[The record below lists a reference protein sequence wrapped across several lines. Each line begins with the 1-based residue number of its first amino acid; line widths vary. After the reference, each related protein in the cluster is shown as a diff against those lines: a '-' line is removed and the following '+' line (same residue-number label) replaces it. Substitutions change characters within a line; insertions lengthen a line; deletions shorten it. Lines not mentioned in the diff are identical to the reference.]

1 MYKLQLCLRYLRT
14 RWIAM
19 ASIISV
25 MLGVATMIVVNSV
38 MAGFATEMR
47 ERIHGILAD
56 IVVETHTLDGDPDA
70 AARMREIEEIAG
82 DYVEAM
88 TATVEV
94 YGMISFKYRGQVITR
109 PVTLIGIDPRTKG
122 DVSPL
127 VTNLTS
133 FTSGRRMG
141 LALGNDGQTGCKVSA
156 VLAGSPAAK
165 AGIHAG
171 DRITGCNG
179 QPVAGTDDLA
189 SRLKGTTRLDEI
201 SLEILR
207 DQSVQLVSV
216 PIPTPTWN
224 LTAEARSHRRMLIEL
239 ERRRL
244 EWNQPAQPVIPAG
257 GTSPIGPTPPPD
269 LDAPPTSDADAA
281 VVPPFSPPP
290 DAPPELDAPPIG
302 TADNTGLTG
311 KPGSST
317 TADIL
322 APIDP
327 VDPLPARV
335 FLGAGLIEFPVE
347 DKKTGEIRIERMVL
361 AGEDVRITTVSAGRP
376 PEPRHFSAT
385 VVDVFKSGMSEYDTN
400 LVFCNLEELQQTRG
414 MVDPSTGD
422 RAVTSIQLKLKNFE
436 DADQVVQRLRA
447 AFPAHIYSVRTWQQK
462 QGPLLAAVELETG
475 ILNILLFLI
484 IAVAGFG
491 ILAIFYMIVV
501 EKTRDIGILKALGA
515 SRHGIMS
522 IFLGY
527 GLALGVVG
535 SGIGVLLGLAFV
547 YYINEIED
555 GITWMLGRKVFDET
569 IYYFPEIPTAV
580 SPLMVSWVAIG
591 AILIAVLASI
601 LPARRAAKLHPVQ
614 ALRYE

>member
-1 MYKLQLCLRYLRT
+1 MYKLQICLRYLRT

-56 IVVETHTLDGDPDA
+56 IVIETHTLDGDPDA
-70 AARMREIEEIAG
+70 ARRMQEIMEVAG

-109 PVTLIGIDPRTKG
+109 PVTLIGIDPKTKG
-122 DVSPL
+122 EVSPL
-127 VTNLTS
+127 VTNLAS

-141 LALGNDGQTGCKVSA
+141 LALQDDAVEGCLVEGVLPGSSA
-156 VLAGSPAAK
+156 HT

-171 DRITGCNG
+171 DRITRCNG
-179 QPVAGTDDLA
+179 SPVEDTKDLA
-189 SRLKGTTRLDEI
+189 SRLKNSIDRKTIE
-201 SLEILR
+201 LEIVR
-207 DQSVQLVSV
+207 DQRTLALNLPV
-216 PIPTPTWN
+216 PSPSWT
-224 LTAEARSHRRMLIEL
+224 LTTEARSHRRMLVEL

-244 EWNQPAQPVIPAG
+244 EWNQPQQVVPASGSQPIPQ
-257 GTSPIGPTPPPD
+257 TPQPTPPN
-269 LDAPPTSDADAA
+269 LDAPPAFPPETLAPPPEIDLSPA
-281 VVPPFSPPP
+281 VPPSTRSLDALDALDSLPSPPGEP
-290 DAPPELDAPPIG
+290 FEL
-302 TADNTGLTG
+302 AD
-311 KPGSST
+311 P
-317 TADIL
+317 A
-322 APIDP
+322 
-327 VDPLPARV
+327 DPLPAKI
-335 FLGAGLIEFPVE
+335 FIGAGLIEFPIE
-347 DKKTGEIRIERMVL
+347 DKETGEIRIERMVL

-376 PEPRHFSAT
+376 PEPRHFTAT
-385 VVDVFKSGMSEYDTN
+385 VVDVFKSGMSEYDSN
-400 LVFCNLEELQQTRG
+400 LVFCNIEQLQQTRG
-414 MVDPSTGD
+414 MIDPSTGD
-422 RAVTSIQLKLKNFE
+422 RAVTSIQVKLKNFE
-436 DADQVVQRLRA
+436 DADVVVKRLRA

-515 SRHGIMS
+515 SRLGIMS

-535 SGIGVLLGLAFV
+535 SSVGVVLGLTFV
-547 YYINEIED
+547 HFINEIEN
-555 GITWMLGRKVFDET
+555 GITWVLGRKVFDET
-569 IYYFPEIPTAV
+569 IYYFPKIPTAV
-580 SPLMVSWVAIG
+580 SPVTVSCVAFA

>member
-70 AARMREIEEIAG
+70 AARMQEIQEVAG
-82 DYVEAM
+82 NYVEAM

-109 PVTLIGIDPRTKG
+109 PVTLIGIDPETKG
-122 DVSPL
+122 AVSPL

-141 LALGNDGQTGCKVSA
+141 LALEDDANIGCRVAGVLSGSSADTG
-156 VLAGSPAAK
+156 
-165 AGIHAG
+165 GIHAG

-179 QPVAGTDDLA
+179 TAVQDTRELA
-189 SRLKGTTRLDEI
+189 SRLKNAVDQKAIDLDI
-201 SLEILR
+201 IRDGQPLTLELP
-207 DQSVQLVSV
+207 V
-216 PIPTPTWN
+216 PRPTWN
-224 LTAEARSHRRMLIEL
+224 LTADAREHRRAIIEL

-244 EWNQPAQPVIPAG
+244 EWNQPQDIVPAG
-257 GTSPIGPTPPPD
+257 GTQGAPQPTPPD
-269 LDAPPTSDADAA
+269 LNTPPGSQPSPLT
-281 VVPPFSPPP
+281 PPP
-290 DAPPELDAPPIG
+290 SFETIPPPARDFSTPG
-302 TADNTGLTG
+302 TPDT
-311 KPGSST
+311 PGSDV
-317 TADIL
+317 ADL
-322 APIDP
+322 S
-327 VDPLPARV
+327 DPLPARV
-335 FLGAGLIEFPVE
+335 YLGAGLIEFPIE

-361 AGEDVRITTVSAGRP
+361 SGEDVRITTVSAGRP
-376 PEPRHFSAT
+376 PEPRHFTAT
-385 VVDVFKSGMSEYDTN
+385 VVDVFKSGMSEYDSN

-414 MVDPSTGD
+414 MIDPSTGD
-422 RAVTSIQLKLKNFE
+422 RAVTSIQVKLKNFE
-436 DADQVVQRLRA
+436 DAETVVERLRA

-484 IAVAGFG
+484 ITVAGFG

-515 SRHGIMS
+515 SRRGIMS

-535 SGIGVLLGLAFV
+535 SGVGVLLGLVFV
-547 YYINEIED
+547 HYINQIEN

-580 SPLMVSWVAIG
+580 NPLTVGWVALG
-591 AILIAVLASI
+591 AIAIAVLASI

>member
-1 MYKLQLCLRYLRT
+1 MYKFQLCLRYLRT

-70 AARMREIEEIAG
+70 AARMQEIQEVAG

-109 PVTLIGIDPRTKG
+109 PVTLIGIDPETKG
-122 DVSPL
+122 AVSPL

-133 FTSGRRMG
+133 FTSGRRLG
-141 LALGNDGQTGCKVSA
+141 LSLEDDANAGCHVA
-156 VLAGSPAAK
+156 GILPGSPADAV
-165 AGIHAG
+165 GIHAG

-179 QPVAGTDDLA
+179 SPVKDTKELA
-189 SRLKGTTRLDEI
+189 SRLKNSIDRSTIEMAVVRDGR
-201 SLEILR
+201 SLALNM
-207 DQSVQLVSV
+207 
-216 PIPTPTWN
+216 PIPSPSWL
-224 LTAEARSHRRMLIEL
+224 LTAEARGHRRMIVEL

-244 EWNQPAQPVIPAG
+244 EWNQPQSVVPAG
-257 GTSPIGPTPPPD
+257 GTRPAAEAPPQAPPH
-269 LDAPPTSDADAA
+269 LDAPPDSILDGLPPPPSVDPSPA
-281 VVPPFSPPP
+281 VPPSTRS
-290 DAPPELDAPPIG
+290 LDALDVPPTGPGEDIEL
-302 TADNTGLTG
+302 AD
-311 KPGSST
+311 PS
-317 TADIL
+317 
-322 APIDP
+322 
-327 VDPLPARV
+327 DPLPARV
-335 FLGAGLIEFPVE
+335 YLGAGLIEFPIE

-361 AGEDVRITTVSAGRP
+361 TGEDVRITTVSAGRP
-376 PEPRHFSAT
+376 PEPRHFTAT
-385 VVDVFKSGMSEYDTN
+385 VVDVFKSGMSEYDSN
-400 LVFCNLEELQQTRG
+400 LVFCNIEQLQQTRG
-414 MVDPSTGD
+414 MIDPATGN
-422 RAVTSIQLKLKNFE
+422 RAVTSIQVKLKNFE
-436 DADQVVQRLRA
+436 DAEVVVKRLRA

-515 SRHGIMS
+515 SRQGIMS

-527 GLALGVVG
+527 GLSLGLVG
-535 SGIGVLLGLAFV
+535 SGVGVLLGLTFV
-547 YYINEIED
+547 YYINQIEK
-555 GITWMLGRKVFDET
+555 GITFLLGRKVFDET

-580 SPLMVSWVAIG
+580 SPLTVGCVALG
-591 AILIAVLASI
+591 AVGIAVLASI

>member
-70 AARMREIEEIAG
+70 ARRMQEIMEVAG

-109 PVTLIGIDPRTKG
+109 PVTLIGIDPKTKG
-122 DVSPL
+122 EVSPL
-127 VTNLTS
+127 VTNLAS

-141 LALGNDGQTGCKVSA
+141 LALADDAVAGCLVAGVLPGSSA
-156 VLAGSPAAK
+156 HT

-171 DRITGCNG
+171 DRITLCNG
-179 QPVAGTDDLA
+179 SPVEDTKELA
-189 SRLKGTTRLDEI
+189 SRLKNSIDRKTIELAI
-201 SLEILR
+201 VR
-207 DQSVQLVSV
+207 DQTTLALNLPV
-216 PIPTPTWN
+216 PSPSWT
-224 LTAEARSHRRMLIEL
+224 LTTEARGHRRILVEL

-244 EWNQPAQPVIPAG
+244 EWNQPQQVVPAG
-257 GTSPIGPTPPPD
+257 GSQPLPPTPEQTPPNLDVPPGFPPGNLVPPPEIGPSP
-269 LDAPPTSDADAA
+269 A
-281 VVPPFSPPP
+281 VPPSTRS
-290 DAPPELDAPPIG
+290 LDS
-302 TADNTGLTG
+302 L
-311 KPGSST
+311 
-317 TADIL
+317 L
-322 APIDP
+322 APYAEPAGPIELADP
-327 VDPLPARV
+327 ADPLPARI
-335 FLGAGLIEFPVE
+335 FIGAGLIEFPIE
-347 DKKTGEIRIERMVL
+347 DKETGEIRIERMVL

-376 PEPRHFSAT
+376 PEPRHFTAT
-385 VVDVFKSGMSEYDTN
+385 VVDVFKSGMSEYDSN
-400 LVFCNLEELQQTRG
+400 LVFCNIEQLQQTRG
-414 MVDPSTGD
+414 MIDPSTGD
-422 RAVTSIQLKLKNFE
+422 RAVTSIQVKLKNFE
-436 DADQVVQRLRA
+436 DADVVVKRLRA

-515 SRHGIMS
+515 SRQGIMS

-535 SGIGVLLGLAFV
+535 SGVGVLLGLTFV
-547 YYINEIED
+547 YYINEIEK
-555 GITWMLGRKVFDET
+555 GITWLLGRKVFDET

-580 SPLMVSWVAIG
+580 SPMMVSCVALG
-591 AILIAVLASI
+591 AVLIAVLASI
-601 LPARRAAKLHPVQ
+601 LPARRAATLRPVQ

>member
-70 AARMREIEEIAG
+70 AARMQEIQEVAG
-82 DYVEAM
+82 TYVEAM

-122 DVSPL
+122 AVSPL

-133 FTSGRRMG
+133 FTSGRRVG
-141 LALGNDGQTGCKVSA
+141 LALENDTNPGCRVAA
-156 VLAGSPAAK
+156 VLEGSPADV
-165 AGIHAG
+165 AGLHAG
-171 DRITGCNG
+171 DLITGCNG
-179 QPVAGTDDLA
+179 LTVADTKELA
-189 SRLKGTTRLDEI
+189 SRLKNSTDRSTVDLAI
-201 SLEILR
+201 SR
-207 DQSVQLVSV
+207 DGQSLAMQL
-216 PIPTPTWN
+216 PIPSPTWM
-224 LTAEARSHRRMLIEL
+224 LTAEAREHRRMLVEL
-239 ERRRL
+239 EQRRL
-244 EWNQPAQPVIPAG
+244 EWNQPRTIVPAG
-257 GTSPIGPTPPPD
+257 GTDAAPPPHALPDLDTPPSQAPGDLTPPPGLELSPAVPPSTHNLD
-269 LDAPPTSDADAA
+269 ALDAPPTTRDEQIELADPA
-281 VVPPFSPPP
+281 
-290 DAPPELDAPPIG
+290 
-302 TADNTGLTG
+302 
-311 KPGSST
+311 
-317 TADIL
+317 
-322 APIDP
+322 
-327 VDPLPARV
+327 DPLPARV
-335 FLGAGLIEFPVE
+335 YLGAGLIEFPVE
-347 DKKTGEIRIERMVL
+347 DKETGEIQIERMVL

-376 PEPRHFSAT
+376 PEPRHFTAT
-385 VVDVFKSGMSEYDTN
+385 VIDVFKSGMSEYDSN
-400 LVFCNLEELQQTRG
+400 LVFCNIEELQQTRG
-414 MVDPSTGD
+414 MIDPSTGD
-422 RAVTSIQLKLKNFE
+422 RAVTSIQVKLKNFE
-436 DADQVVQRLRA
+436 DAETVVQRLRA
-447 AFPAHIYSVRTWQQK
+447 AFPAHLYSVRTWQQK

-515 SRHGIMS
+515 SRQGIMS

-527 GLALGVVG
+527 GLALGIVG
-535 SGIGVLLGLAFV
+535 SGVGVLLGLTFV
-547 YYINEIED
+547 YYINQIES
-555 GITWMLGRKVFDET
+555 GITWLLGRKVFDET

-580 SPLMVSWVAIG
+580 NPLTVAWVALG
-591 AILIAVLASI
+591 AVGIAVMASI

>member
-70 AARMREIEEIAG
+70 ARRMQEIMEVAG

-109 PVTLIGIDPRTKG
+109 PVTLIGIDPKTKG
-122 DVSPL
+122 EVSPL
-127 VTNLTS
+127 VTNLAS

-141 LALGNDGQTGCKVSA
+141 LALADDAVAGCLVAGVLPGSSA
-156 VLAGSPAAK
+156 HT

-171 DRITGCNG
+171 DRITLCNG
-179 QPVAGTDDLA
+179 SPVEDTKELA
-189 SRLKGTTRLDEI
+189 SRLKNSIDRKTIELAI
-201 SLEILR
+201 VR
-207 DQSVQLVSV
+207 DQTTLALNLPV
-216 PIPTPTWN
+216 PSPSWT
-224 LTAEARSHRRMLIEL
+224 LTTEARGHRRILVEL

-244 EWNQPAQPVIPAG
+244 EWNQPQQVVPAG
-257 GTSPIGPTPPPD
+257 GSQPLPPTPEQTPPNLDVPPGFPPGNLVPPPEIGPSP
-269 LDAPPTSDADAA
+269 A
-281 VVPPFSPPP
+281 VPPSTRS
-290 DAPPELDAPPIG
+290 LDS
-302 TADNTGLTG
+302 L
-311 KPGSST
+311 
-317 TADIL
+317 L
-322 APIDP
+322 APYAEPAGPIELADP
-327 VDPLPARV
+327 ADPLPARI
-335 FLGAGLIEFPVE
+335 FIGAGLIEFPIE
-347 DKKTGEIRIERMVL
+347 DKETGEIRIERMVL

-376 PEPRHFSAT
+376 PEPRHFTAT
-385 VVDVFKSGMSEYDTN
+385 VVDVFKSGMSEYDSN
-400 LVFCNLEELQQTRG
+400 LVFCNIEQLQQTRG
-414 MVDPSTGD
+414 MIDPSTGD
-422 RAVTSIQLKLKNFE
+422 RAVTSIQVKLKNFE
-436 DADQVVQRLRA
+436 DADVVVKRLRA

-515 SRHGIMS
+515 SRQGIMS

-535 SGIGVLLGLAFV
+535 SGVGVLLGLTFV
-547 YYINEIED
+547 YYINEIEK
-555 GITWMLGRKVFDET
+555 GITWLLGRKVFDET

-580 SPLMVSWVAIG
+580 SPLTVGCVALG
-591 AILIAVLASI
+591 AVGIAVLASI
-601 LPARRAAKLHPVQ
+601 LPARRAATLRPVQ

>member
-14 RWIAM
+14 RWIAL

-25 MLGVATMIVVNSV
+25 MLGVATMVVVNSV

-70 AARMREIEEIAG
+70 AARMQEIQEVAG
-82 DYVEAM
+82 NYVEAM

-109 PVTLIGIDPRTKG
+109 PVTLIGIDPETKG
-122 DVSPL
+122 AVSPL

-141 LALGNDGQTGCKVSA
+141 LALEDDVGIGCRVA
-156 VLAGSPAAK
+156 GVLAGSPADAG
-165 AGIHAG
+165 GIHAG

-179 QPVAGTDDLA
+179 TAIQDTKELA
-189 SRLKGTTRLDEI
+189 SQLKNTVDRKTIDLDI
-201 SLEILR
+201 NR
-207 DQSVQLVSV
+207 DGQPLALKLPV
-216 PIPTPTWN
+216 PLPSWN
-224 LTAEARSHRRMLIEL
+224 LTADAREHRRAIVEL

-244 EWNQPAQPVIPAG
+244 EWNQPQTVVPAG
-257 GTSPIGPTPPPD
+257 GTRPTPQLTPHPTPPD
-269 LDAPPTSDADAA
+269 LNTPPTSQ
-281 VVPPFSPPP
+281 PSPLTPPP
-290 DAPPELDAPPIG
+290 SFETIPPPSRDLAAPDVPD
-302 TADNTGLTG
+302 
-311 KPGSST
+311 
-317 TADIL
+317 
-322 APIDP
+322 IDP
-327 VDPLPARV
+327 SDPLRSRV
-335 FLGAGLIEFPVE
+335 YLGAGLIEFPIE

-376 PEPRHFSAT
+376 PEPRHFTAT
-385 VVDVFKSGMSEYDTN
+385 VVDVFKSGMSEYDSN
-400 LVFCNLEELQQTRG
+400 LVFCNIEELQQTRG
-414 MVDPSTGD
+414 MVDPITGD
-422 RAVTSIQLKLKNFE
+422 RAVTSIQVKLKNFE
-436 DADQVVQRLRA
+436 DAETVVKRLRA

-515 SRHGIMS
+515 SRRGIMS

-535 SGIGVLLGLAFV
+535 SGVGVLLGLVFV
-547 YYINEIED
+547 HYINQIEN
-555 GITWMLGRKVFDET
+555 GITWLLGRKVFDET

-580 SPLMVSWVAIG
+580 NPLTVGWIALGAIG
-591 AILIAVLASI
+591 IAILASI

>member
-70 AARMREIEEIAG
+70 AARMQEIQEVAG
-82 DYVEAM
+82 NYVEAM

-122 DVSPL
+122 AVSPL

-133 FTSGRRMG
+133 FTSGRRVG
-141 LALGNDGQTGCKVSA
+141 LALENDTHPGCRIAA
-156 VLAGSPAAK
+156 VLEGSPADT
-165 AGIHAG
+165 AGLHAG
-171 DRITGCNG
+171 DLITGCNG
-179 QPVAGTDDLA
+179 FPVADTKALA
-189 SRLKGTTRLDEI
+189 SRLKNSTDRSALDLAI
-201 SLEILR
+201 SR
-207 DQSVQLVSV
+207 DGQSLAVQL
-216 PIPTPTWN
+216 PIPSPTWR
-224 LTAEARSHRRMLIEL
+224 LTAEAREHRRMMVEL
-239 ERRRL
+239 EQRRL
-244 EWNQPAQPVIPAG
+244 EWNQPRAIVPAG
-257 GTSPIGPTPPPD
+257 GTDTAPPPHALPDLDTPPPQPSGNLTPPPGLD
-269 LDAPPTSDADAA
+269 LSPAVPPSTHNLDALDAPPTPRDTKVELADPA
-281 VVPPFSPPP
+281 
-290 DAPPELDAPPIG
+290 
-302 TADNTGLTG
+302 
-311 KPGSST
+311 
-317 TADIL
+317 
-322 APIDP
+322 
-327 VDPLPARV
+327 DPLPARV
-335 FLGAGLIEFPVE
+335 YLGAGLIEFPVE
-347 DKKTGEIRIERMVL
+347 DKETGEIQIERMVL

-376 PEPRHFSAT
+376 PEPRHFTAT
-385 VVDVFKSGMSEYDTN
+385 VIDVFKSGMSEYDSN
-400 LVFCNLEELQQTRG
+400 LVFCNIDELQQTRG
-414 MVDPSTGD
+414 MIDPSTGD
-422 RAVTSIQLKLKNFE
+422 RAVTSIQVKLKNFE
-436 DADQVVQRLRA
+436 DAETVVQRLRA
-447 AFPAHIYSVRTWQQK
+447 AFPAHLYSVRTWQQK

-515 SRHGIMS
+515 SRRGIMS

-527 GLALGVVG
+527 GLALGIVG
-535 SGIGVLLGLAFV
+535 SGVGVLLGLTFV
-547 YYINEIED
+547 YYINQIES
-555 GITWMLGRKVFDET
+555 GITWLLGRKVFDET

-580 SPLMVSWVAIG
+580 NPLTVAWVALG
-591 AILIAVLASI
+591 AVGIAVLASI

>member
-70 AARMREIEEIAG
+70 AQRMQEIMQVAG

-109 PVTLIGIDPRTKG
+109 PVTLIGIDPKTKG
-122 DVSPL
+122 EVSPL
-127 VTNLTS
+127 VTNLAS

-141 LALGNDGQTGCKVSA
+141 LALEDDADHGCLVAGVLPGSSA
-156 VLAGSPAAK
+156 HT
-165 AGIHAG
+165 AGIQAG
-171 DRITGCNG
+171 DHITRCNDS
-179 QPVAGTDDLA
+179 PVEDTKDLA
-189 SRLKGTTRLDEI
+189 SRLKDSIDRKTIELDVV
-201 SLEILR
+201 R
-207 DQSVQLVSV
+207 DQKTLALILPV
-216 PIPTPTWN
+216 PSPSWT
-224 LTAEARSHRRMLIEL
+224 LTTEARGHRRMLVEL

-244 EWNQPAQPVIPAG
+244 EWNQPQQIVPAG
-257 GTSPIGPTPPPD
+257 SEQPLPQTPQQTPQPTPPN
-269 LDAPPTSDADAA
+269 LDAPPLFPSEAPALPPSIDPSPA
-281 VVPPFSPPP
+281 VPPSTRSLDALEPPP
-290 DAPPELDAPPIG
+290 LRPGEPIEL
-302 TADNTGLTG
+302 AD
-311 KPGSST
+311 PS
-317 TADIL
+317 
-322 APIDP
+322 
-327 VDPLPARV
+327 DPLPARIY
-335 FLGAGLIEFPVE
+335 LGAGLIEFPIE
-347 DKKTGEIRIERMVL
+347 DKETGEIRIERMVL

-376 PEPRHFSAT
+376 PEPRHFTAT
-385 VVDVFKSGMSEYDTN
+385 VIDVFKSGMSEYDSN
-400 LVFCNLEELQQTRG
+400 LVFCNLEQLQQTRG
-414 MVDPSTGD
+414 MIDPSTGD
-422 RAVTSIQLKLKNFE
+422 RAVTSIQVKLKNFE
-436 DADQVVQRLRA
+436 DADVVVKRLRA

-515 SRHGIMS
+515 SRQGIMS

-535 SGIGVLLGLAFV
+535 SGVGVLLGLTFV
-547 YYINEIED
+547 YYINEIEK
-555 GITWMLGRKVFDET
+555 GITWLLGRKVFDET
-569 IYYFPEIPTAV
+569 IYYFPEIPTSV
-580 SPLMVSWVAIG
+580 SPLTVSCVAMG
-591 AILIAVLASI
+591 AVLIAVLASI
-601 LPARRAAKLHPVQ
+601 LPARRAATLRPVQ

>member
-19 ASIISV
+19 ASIVSV

-70 AARMREIEEIAG
+70 NQRMTEIMEVAG

-109 PVTLIGIDPRTKG
+109 PVTLIGIDPETKG
-122 DVSPL
+122 KVSPL
-127 VTNLTS
+127 VTNLSS

-141 LALGNDGQTGCKVSA
+141 LALNEQDDSTCTVKD
-156 VLAGSPAAK
+156 VLQHSPADN
-165 AGIHAG
+165 AGFQAG
-171 DRITGCNG
+171 DRIARCNG
-179 QPVAGTDDLA
+179 TLVDNTKQLAEQLKNAIHLKILEFQVLRNNQSLDLTLPVPSPSWD
-189 SRLKGTTRLDEI
+189 
-201 SLEILR
+201 
-207 DQSVQLVSV
+207 
-216 PIPTPTWN
+216 
-224 LTAEARSHRRMLIEL
+224 LTAQARGHRSLMVEL
-239 ERRRL
+239 EQRRL
-244 EWNQPAQPVIPAG
+244 QWNQPQPVLPANNTQPLTPQQ
-257 GTSPIGPTPPPD
+257 TSPNLDAPPD
-269 LDAPPTSDADAA
+269 LDAPPIDLAPA
-281 VVPPFSPPP
+281 VPPSLRSFDQIDIPPTRTAEP
-290 DAPPELDAPPIG
+290 IEL
-302 TADNTGLTG
+302 AD
-311 KPGSST
+311 P
-317 TADIL
+317 A
-322 APIDP
+322 
-327 VDPLPARV
+327 DPLPAKV
-335 FLGAGLIEFPVE
+335 YIGAGLIEFPIE
-347 DKKTGEIRIERMVL
+347 DKETGEIRLERMVL

-376 PEPRHFSAT
+376 PEPRHFTAT
-385 VVDVFKSGMSEYDTN
+385 VVDVFKSGMSEYDSN
-400 LVFCNLEELQQTRG
+400 LVFCNIEQLQKTRG
-414 MVDPSTGD
+414 MIDPSTGD
-422 RAVTSIQLKLKNFE
+422 RAVTSIQVKLKDFE
-436 DADQVVQRLRA
+436 DADVVVERLRA

-535 SGIGVLLGLAFV
+535 SSVGVVLGLTFV
-547 YYINEIED
+547 HFINEIED
-555 GITWMLGRKVFDET
+555 GITWVLGRKVFDET

-580 SPLMVSWVAIG
+580 SPVTVSCVAFG

-601 LPARRAAKLHPVQ
+601 LPAQRAAKLHPVQ